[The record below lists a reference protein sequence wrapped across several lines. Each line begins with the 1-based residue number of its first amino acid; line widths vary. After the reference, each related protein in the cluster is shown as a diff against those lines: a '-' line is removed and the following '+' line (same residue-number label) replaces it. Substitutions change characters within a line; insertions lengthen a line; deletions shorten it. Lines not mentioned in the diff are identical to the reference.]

1 MTVRLARRRRRTRPH
16 GLARPACRV
25 TRDGSRLVTWF
36 KVDDSFHS
44 HPKVL
49 ATSLAARGLWVTAGS
64 WSSKHLTDG
73 VLRDQELA
81 ALGGTPELAAELV
94 AAGLWRRAKG
104 GYRFHEWD
112 ADADGTVRNP
122 LRSEVM
128 AERRKKSSGGRIG
141 NHRRWHASRGV
152 TDPDCPFCQEKRASD
167 TDRTSD
173 RSTESGASPP
183 VPSRPD
189 PKGQSPSGFD
199 PREVTQSSSVSVGDA
214 RATLTDDDLKIDQTI
229 IGLLAE
235 LTGRT
240 VSPNHAAGVRR
251 QILGGRAVDKP
262 LPYVARAIRERPK
275 DFLPAAPAAER
286 CPIHHLEQP
295 CRSCAADRLAGD
307 P

>member
-1 MTVRLARRRRRTRPH
+1 MTVRLARRRRTRTH
-16 GLARPACRV
+16 GLARPARRV
-25 TRDGSRLVTWF
+25 TSNGLRLVTWF

-44 HPKVL
+44 HPKQT
-49 ATSLAARGLWVTAGS
+49 AASLTAIGLWAVAGS
-64 WSSKHLTDG
+64 WSANHLTDG
-73 VLRDQELA
+73 FVPDHQIPSLSRGQV
-81 ALGGTPELAAELV
+81 ELAAELV
-94 AAGLWRRAKG
+94 RAGLWRRTKG
-104 GYRFHEWD
+104 GYQFHQWD
-112 ADADGTVRNP
+112 SDADGTVRN
-122 LRSEVM
+122 LKKKEVVT
-128 AERRKKSSGGRIG
+128 ERRKKSSGGRIG
-141 NHRRWHASRGV
+141 NHRRWHEARGIS
-152 TDPDCPFCQEKRASD
+152 DPDCPYCQGEHRYSD
-167 TDRTSD
+167 RYSD
-173 RSTESGASPP
+173 RSADSTPSPP

-189 PKGQSPSGFD
+189 PKDRTPTGSD

-214 RATLTDDDLKIDQTI
+214 RETLTDDDLKIDQTI
-229 IGLLAE
+229 IALLAE